1 MTDACSVTVD
11 PREFSRA
18 SPEARRRLRALA
30 LQLRT
35 RPFLGEKIR
44 RDLVPSR
51 FRTLPNLHRLALPD
65 GWRALYTV
73 ATHPTQG
80 REVRIVFVADHKR
93 YDRLFG
99 YRSS

>member
-1 MTDACSVTVD
+1 MTDTFDVTVD

-18 SPEARRRLRALA
+18 PPAHQRKLRTLARQ
-30 LQLRT
+30 LQT

-44 RDLVPSR
+44 AELIPPR
-51 FRTLPNLHRLALPD
+51 FRTLPNLHRLALSD

-73 ATHPTQG
+73 ATHPTEG
-80 REVRIVFVADHKR
+80 REVRIVFIGDHKR

-99 YRSS
+99 YQSS